1 MTDPVIGSDGHTYER
16 TAITEWLTTHSQSPL
31 TRQLM
36 TQLDLTPNYALRS
49 AIDRWRLTNEPAPRP
64 DSIPILIPPKEFEA
78 TATQSETHIA
88 LNINLKTQQPMETIA
103 IAVLDVSG
111 SMTSSASNNN
121 TEGLNLSR
129 LDLVKHSMKTVA
141 TLLNSQYATTQS
153 SLSIVTFSD
162 TAKLVMPLT
171 KMDQVG
177 LNAANTTISGL
188 RTEGSTNIWDGLR
201 LGLTEAER
209 ALIHNPTANVQILL
223 LTDGEPTPDLLPPR
237 GIQETLRRRLEGLK
251 GGRVTIS
258 TFGFGYALDANLLE
272 SICVSG
278 NGTYG
283 FIPDCS
289 MVGTVFINWATKA
302 LLTLAH
308 HISVKVNDLT
318 HQVGDLIV
326 GKPQTLL
333 LPKMAIQNLEIQYD
347 NGQVTTVTPTKQSG
361 DTTEAYYLNELKLEV
376 ERIKNHTDWAQAVA
390 LAVQHTIGLRDE
402 IAALNSTSQLLKD
415 IKTDIVSPNDSEGQ
429 IMKAVHSAD
438 WYNKWGRNHCIAYH
452 RALTLQQCV
461 NFKDKV
467 LQHFASTEF
476 KELQDKGI
484 DIFGELPAPKPS
496 SSAIN
501 PNPTVPAH
509 MLTNFNM
516 MSAAGATLPQ
526 AVGVSLQRSNAGP
539 QFTMANY
546 VSNSGPCFTGN
557 CKVLMA
563 DATQKHVEDLKR
575 GDKVWGGHK
584 VAALLYTRVE
594 KEVDMVHFF
603 SGLTITPWHPM
614 KYKRGGEWVFPT
626 NVGITRKTW
635 VSAYYNLVL
644 ESGHIVE
651 LNGFEVVTLG
661 HDFRDNDVISHPYFG
676 THAVIDD
683 LKKHPHWVGGFIVL
697 DSANMVR
704 SSENGMIQKI

>member
-1 MTDPVIGSDGHTYER
+1 MELMTDPVIGSDGHTYER
-16 TAITEWLTTHSQSPL
+16 TAITEWLTNHSQSPL

-78 TATQSETHIA
+78 TATESETHIA

-177 LNAANTTISGL
+177 LNTANTTISAL
-188 RTEGSTNIWDGLR
+188 RVEGSTNIWDGLR
-201 LGLTEAER
+201 LSLTEAER
-209 ALIHNPTANVQILL
+209 ALTHNPTANVQILL

-302 LLTLAH
+302 LLTFAH
-308 HISVKVNDLT
+308 HISVKVGDLT

-333 LPKMAIQNLEIQYD
+333 LPKNNIQEIEIQYD
-347 NGQVTTVTPTKQSG
+347 NGQTIHLTPTKQNG
-361 DTTEAYYLNELKLEV
+361 DTTEAYYLNALKQEV

-390 LAVQHTIGLRDE
+390 EAVQHTIGLRDE

-516 MSAAGATLPQ
+516 MPQPLPQ
-526 AVGVSLQRSNAGP
+526 VGFQRSNAGP
-539 QFTMANY
+539 LFTMASY

-584 VAALLYTRVE
+584 VAALLYTGVE

-697 DSANMVR
+697 DSANIVR